1 MVTHTYRVSRA
12 LLGDEFADRFQF
24 PRQRTARLLTWLQW
38 KRRAYRIAH
47 RVAPHMARKWRGKNF
62 VFLLDASMLDDLS
75 YRLPDQL
82 KADKASP
89 W

>member
-1 MVTHTYRVSRA
+1 
-12 LLGDEFADRFQF
+12 
-24 PRQRTARLLTWLQW
+24 
-38 KRRAYRIAH
+38 
-47 RVAPHMARKWRGKNF
+47 MARKWRGKNF